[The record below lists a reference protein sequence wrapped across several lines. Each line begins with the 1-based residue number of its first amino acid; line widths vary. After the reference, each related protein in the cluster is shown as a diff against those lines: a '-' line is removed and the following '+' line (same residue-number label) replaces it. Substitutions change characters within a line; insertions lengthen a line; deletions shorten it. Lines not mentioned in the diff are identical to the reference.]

1 MPDHTNSNTYRR
13 GFTLVELLVVI
24 AIIGILVSLLLPAV
38 QKAREAARR
47 LQCSNQV
54 RQMGLGILNLES
66 SHRHFPTGGIEPW
79 PKIEEYTGPNGKAF
93 GPNRQGLSW
102 AFQILP
108 YLEEDAIHNLNST
121 AAIAGAPVGGYFCP
135 TRRGPT
141 SNGEGTNT
149 KWLMDYASLTPAPSR
164 ADFVKRDGNDAGFDK
179 LLAKSRP
186 NRSGVSLPAGC
197 KDAYGYWGITKYGND
212 FAPRSKS
219 QLGEAYTGFNGVIV
233 RSSYL
238 IDGRRGP
245 KDLGYDPPTRMR
257 GIKDGTSK
265 TAMVS
270 EKRLR
275 TENTAGGPDD
285 DRGWSDGWDID
296 TVRSTICPPTPDGPS
311 GQYTWPVF
319 AIMAGSRHDGG
330 MNTVFA
336 DGHVQYVNFEIDLE
350 TFNLMGHRNDKQ
362 IFDLSQ

>member
-1 MPDHTNSNTYRR
+1 MHRKFRNSYKP

-24 AIIGILVSLLLPAV
+24 AIIGILVALLLPAV

-79 PKIEEYTGPNGKAF
+79 PEIENYATNGKAM
-93 GPNRQGLSW
+93 GPGKQGLSW

-108 YLEEDAIHNLNST
+108 YLEENAIHNLSST
-121 AAIAGAPVGGYFCP
+121 ADIAGAPVGSYFCP
-135 TRRGPT
+135 SRRGT
-141 SNGEGTNT
+141 TFNERDQA
-149 KWLMDYASLTPAPSR
+149 WLMDYASLTPAPSR
-164 ADFVKRDGNDAGFDK
+164 ADFIKSEGSDAGFDA
-179 LLAKSRP
+179 LLKVDGT
-186 NRSGVSLPAGC
+186 GVSAGC
-197 KDAYGYWGITKYGND
+197 KQSYGFWGITSYGND
-212 FAPRSKS
+212 FNPAPKAFLKER
-219 QLGEAYTGFNGVIV
+219 YTGFSGVIV
-233 RSSYL
+233 RSSYY
-238 IDGRRGP
+238 IFDRRGD
-245 KDLGYDPPTRMR
+245 KKVTDLKYDPPTKMR

-275 TENTAGGPDD
+275 TGNTSQAPDD

-296 TVRSTICPPTPDGPS
+296 TVRSTICQPEPDGPPEQIRFPS
-311 GQYTWPVF
+311 EYL
-319 AIMAGSRHDGG
+319 MAGSRHDGG

-336 DGHVQYVNFEIDLE
+336 DGHVQYIAFDIDLE

-362 IFDLSQ
+362 VFSADQ